1 MNAYVERINVECVDP
16 VRLCAFWSQI
26 LSGESAASEGQPV
39 AVTSV
44 GPVAMSF
51 FRRRFAAG
59 TRSCV
64 DIAVD
69 YLELAVVRAVGL
81 GGTPVGGIDR
91 SGERPLQVMKDP
103 EGNVFR
109 FLAR

>member
-1 MNAYVERINVECVDP
+1 MNVECVDP

-26 LSGESAASEGQPV
+26 LSGASTPPRGEPA
-39 AVTSV
+39 AVTSA
-44 GPVAMSF
+44 GPIAMSF
-51 FRRRFAAG
+51 YRRRAAACP
-59 TRSCV
+59 RSCV

-69 YLELAVVRAVGL
+69 YLESAVVRAVRL
-81 GGTPVGGIDR
+81 GGTPIGGIDR

>member
-1 MNAYVERINVECVDP
+1 MKVNVERMNVECVDP

-26 LSGESAASEGQPV
+26 LSGESTNSQDQPV
-39 AVTSV
+39 AVTSA

-51 FRRRFAAG
+51 YRRRTAAG

-69 YLELAVVRAVGL
+69 YLELAVVRAVRL